1 MQSGFFTLKT
11 EFPTKRPEPPCI
23 NPVIRFRLNQIDPQ
37 TNPHFRVDIK
47 NII

>member
-11 EFPTKRPEPPCI
+11 EFPTKPPEPTCI
-23 NPVIRFRLNQIDPQ
+23 NPVIRTRLDQIDPQ
-37 TNPHFRVDIK
+37 TGPHFRVDIK